1 MNTTVKNTLL
11 ATAGAAAAF
20 GGATAVA
27 SADSVTIKAGDT
39 LYSFA
44 VENGVSVNDLAEI
57 NNVTDPNLI
66 FVGETLELSGAAAAS
81 TDASEPAAQAEVAE
95 TSNESTEAAA
105 PAQVETVATSTE
117 AAAPAQGSRQVSDAS
132 NSYPAGQCTW
142 FVKNAAPWVGNNWGN
157 ASGWGASA
165 AAAGRSVNGT
175 PAAGSV
181 VVFAPG
187 QGGASGFGHVGVVDA
202 VNADGSIS
210 ISEGNYGGMAYHTR
224 TISAAGLTFIH

>member
-39 LYSFA
+39 LFSIA
-44 VENGVSVNDLAEI
+44 AEHGVSVNDLAQI
-57 NNVTDPNLI
+57 NNVTDPNMI
-66 FVGETLELSGAAAAS
+66 FVGETLELSD
-81 TDASEPAAQAEVAE
+81 DASQPAAQAEVAE
-95 TSNESTEAAA
+95 TSNE
-105 PAQVETVATSTE
+105 STE

-187 QGGASGFGHVGVVDA
+187 QGGASGFGHVGVVDS
-202 VNADGSIS
+202 VNSDGSIS

>member
-39 LYSFA
+39 LFSIA
-44 VENGVSVNDLAEI
+44 AEHGVSVNDLAQI
-57 NNVTDPNLI
+57 NNVTDPNMI
-66 FVGETLELSGAAAAS
+66 FVGETLELSD
-81 TDASEPAAQAEVAE
+81 DASQPAAQAE
-95 TSNESTEAAA
+95 TSNESTE
-105 PAQVETVATSTE
+105 VAE
-117 AAAPAQGSRQVSDAS
+117 LAQGSRQVSDAS

-187 QGGASGFGHVGVVDA
+187 QGGASGFGHVGVVDS
-202 VNADGSIS
+202 VNSDGSIS

>member
-39 LYSFA
+39 LFSIA
-44 VENGVSVNDLAEI
+44 AEHGVSVNDLAQI
-57 NNVTDPNLI
+57 NNVTDPNMI
-66 FVGETLELSGAAAAS
+66 FVGETLELSD
-81 TDASEPAAQAEVAE
+81 DASQPAAQAE
-95 TSNESTEAAA
+95 TSNESTE
-105 PAQVETVATSTE
+105 VAE
-117 AAAPAQGSRQVSDAS
+117 LAQGSRQVSDAS

-175 PAAGSV
+175 PDAGSV

-187 QGGASGFGHVGVVDA
+187 QGGASGFGHVGVVDS
-202 VNADGSIS
+202 VNSDGSIS